1 MAEQTVMP
9 GSAYLQLVG
18 GVAMSH
24 PEEQVWEAMR
34 RGFAIQQQSRYLAP
48 GTVGQRDGQLRR
60 FAAWTNEYP
69 WQWRAQD
76 VEEWTSAAAS
86 ERRLAR
92 STVRGV
98 HLTLRLFMEYLI
110 DGRYGWAAECE
121 KRFGTHP
128 VQICHEWNTVEHVG
142 DYEGRPT
149 NRPLSRPEL
158 QTLFDA
164 ADDRAERIRRQGRK
178 GWAAAFRDATV
189 LKVAYA
195 WGLRRREVSRL
206 ELNDWGRNPRAPEF
220 RDAGALQIRWA
231 KALPGGSPRRRTVL
245 TVFDWAVENV
255 EEYLADIR
263 PLYDFEGLAAMWPTE
278 RGGTTADANIGKMF
292 ANLRDEAGLPGELGP
307 HCLRHSYVTHL
318 IEDGFE
324 PLFVQ
329 QQVGHAWAST
339 TAIYTSVGS
348 DFKNQAL
355 RSILDRRLGQ
365 SKKKEEG

>member
-1 MAEQTVMP
+1 MAEQTALP
-9 GSAYLQLVG
+9 GSAYLQMVG
-18 GVAMSH
+18 GVALLQ
-24 PEEQVWEAMR
+24 PEEHIWEAMR
-34 RGFAIQQQSRYLAP
+34 RGFAIQQQSRYLATL
-48 GTVGQRDGQLRR
+48 TVEQRDGQLRR

-69 WQWRAQD
+69 WRWRPQD
-76 VEEWTSAAAS
+76 IEEWTAAAVG
-86 ERRLAR
+86 ERHLAR
-92 STVRGV
+92 TTVRGV
-98 HLTLRLFMEYLI
+98 HLTLKLFMDYVI
-110 DGRYGWAAECE
+110 DERYGWAAECE

-128 VQICHEWNTVEHVG
+128 VQICHEWNTVNHVA

-149 NRPLSRPEL
+149 NRPLTRPEL

-178 GWAAAFRDATV
+178 GWMAAFRDATI

-206 ELNDWGRNPRAPEF
+206 ELNDWGRNPKAPEF
-220 RDAGALQIRWA
+220 REVGALTVRWA
-231 KALPGGSPRRRTVL
+231 KALAGGPPRRRTVL
-245 TVFDWAVENV
+245 TVFDWAVDNV
-255 EEYLADIR
+255 EEYLVEIR

-278 RGGTTADANIGKMF
+278 RGGRTADANIGNMF
-292 ANLRDEAGLPGELGP
+292 ANIRDAAGLPRELGP

-339 TAIYTSVGS
+339 TALYTGVGS
-348 DFKNQAL
+348 DFKNKAL
-355 RSILDRRLGQ
+355 RSILDRRLGPAPA
-365 SKKKEEG
+365 KEG

>member
-1 MAEQTVMP
+1 MADQTALP

-18 GVAMSH
+18 GVELLQ
-24 PEEQVWEAMR
+24 PEEQVWDAMR
-34 RGFAIQQQSRYLAP
+34 RGFAIQQQSRFLSSL
-48 GTVGQRDGQLRR
+48 TVDQRDGQLRR

-76 VEEWTSAAAS
+76 VEEWTAAAAG
-86 ERRLAR
+86 ERHMAR
-92 STVRGV
+92 TTVRGM
-98 HLTLRLFMEYLI
+98 HITLRMFMEYLI

-121 KRFGTHP
+121 RRFGTHP
-128 VQICHEWNTVEHVG
+128 VQICHEWNTVDHVG
-142 DYEGRPT
+142 DYEARPT
-149 NRPLSRPEL
+149 NRPLTRAEL
-158 QTLFDA
+158 QTLFDT

-195 WGLRRREVSRL
+195 WGLRRREVCRL
-206 ELNDWGRNPRAPEF
+206 ELHDWGRNPKAPEF
-220 RDAGALQIRWA
+220 KELGALSVRWA
-231 KALPGGSPRRRTVL
+231 KALAGGPPRRRTVL
-245 TVFDWAVENV
+245 TVFDWAVEIV
-255 EEYLADIR
+255 EEYLTEIR

-278 RGGTTADANIGKMF
+278 RGGRAADANIGKMF
-292 ANLRDEAGLPGELGP
+292 ANLRDQAGLPRELGP

-339 TAIYTSVGS
+339 TAIYTGVGS
-348 DFKNQAL
+348 DFKNKAL
-355 RSILDRRLGQ
+355 RDILDRRLGQ
-365 SKKKEEG
+365 PPEQEA

>member
-24 PEEQVWEAMR
+24 PEEQVWEALR
-34 RGFAIQQQSRYLAP
+34 RGFAIQQQSRYLASV
-48 GTVGQRDGQLRR
+48 TVRQRDGQLRR
-60 FAAWTNEYP
+60 FAEWTNEYP
-69 WQWRAQD
+69 WQWQAQD

-178 GWAAAFRDATV
+178 GWAAAFRDATM

-255 EEYLADIR
+255 EEYLTDIR

-278 RGGTTADANIGKMF
+278 RGGTTAEANIGKMF
-292 ANLRDEAGLPGELGP
+292 ANLRDEAGLPAELGP

-365 SKKKEEG
+365 PKKSEEG

>member
-1 MAEQTVMP
+1 MAEQTVLP

-18 GVAMSH
+18 GVALVH

-48 GTVGQRDGQLRR
+48 VTVDQRDGQLRR

-69 WQWRAQD
+69 WKWRPQD

-86 ERRLAR
+86 ERHLAR
-92 STVRGV
+92 TTVMGV
-98 HLTLRLFMEYLI
+98 HLTLRLFMEYLL
-110 DGRYGWAAECE
+110 DARYGWAAECE

-128 VQICHEWNTVEHVG
+128 VQICHEWNTVRHVG

-178 GWAAAFRDATV
+178 GWTAAFRDATI

-220 RDAGALQIRWA
+220 RDVGALQIRWA
-231 KALPGGSPRRRTVL
+231 KAVPGGPPRRRTCSPSS
-245 TVFDWAVENV
+245 T
-255 EEYLADIR
+255 
-263 PLYDFEGLAAMWPTE
+263 
-278 RGGTTADANIGKMF
+278 
-292 ANLRDEAGLPGELGP
+292 GP
-307 HCLRHSYVTHL
+307 
-318 IEDGFE
+318 
-324 PLFVQ
+324 
-329 QQVGHAWAST
+329 ST
-339 TAIYTSVGS
+339 TWRSTSPTS
-348 DFKNQAL
+348 A
-355 RSILDRRLGQ
+355 RSMTSRGWPPCGRPSGAGRRPTQ
-365 SKKKEEG
+365 TSARCSPTSATRPACRASSAPTACATAT

>member
-1 MAEQTVMP
+1 MADQSALP

-18 GVAMSH
+18 GVGLLQ

-34 RGFAIQQQSRYLAP
+34 RGFSIQQQSRFLSSL
-48 GTVGQRDGQLRR
+48 TIHQRDGQLRR

-69 WQWRAQD
+69 WRWRAQD
-76 VEEWTSAAAS
+76 VEEWTAAAAG
-86 ERRLAR
+86 ERHMAR
-92 STVRGV
+92 TTVRGT
-98 HLTLRLFMEYLI
+98 HITLRLFMEYLI

-128 VQICHEWNTVEHVG
+128 VQICHEWNTVDHVG
-142 DYEGRPT
+142 NYEGRPT
-149 NRPLSRPEL
+149 NRPLTRPEL
-158 QTLFDA
+158 QALFDT
-164 ADDRAERIRRQGRK
+164 ADNRAERIRRQGRK

-206 ELNDWGRNPRAPEF
+206 ELHDWGRNPKAPEF
-220 RDAGALQIRWA
+220 KDLGALSVRWA
-231 KALPGGSPRRRTVL
+231 KALAGGPPRRRTVL
-245 TVFDWAVENV
+245 TVFDWAVEIV
-255 EEYLADIR
+255 EEYLTEIR

-278 RGGTTADANIGKMF
+278 RGGITADANIGKMF
-292 ANLRDEAGLPGELGP
+292 ANLRDEAGLPRELGP

-339 TAIYTSVGS
+339 TAIYTGVGS
-348 DFKNQAL
+348 DFKNKAL
-355 RSILDRRLGQ
+355 REILDRRLGPPAEQ
-365 SKKKEEG
+365 EG